1 MSLASRIGDAWR
13 ALRGG
18 SGSKGASWEQIWRD
32 IYGGRPTKSGQ
43 EVSWRTAL
51 DVSTV
56 NAVTR
61 VLGNGVAQ
69 PPFKL
74 MRESEGRREPAK
86 DHPLYEVLALR
97 PNEWQTSFQLRR
109 QLMMHLVL
117 CSNAFVFKNL
127 VQGRV
132 RELLPL
138 QPGWV
143 TVEQLGDWSLR
154 YKVRLFDKSEI
165 EIPAAQI
172 WHLRAASWNGWY
184 GLEAVKLA
192 REAIG
197 LAMASEESQANMHK
211 NGVRPTGLYAVEG
224 VLTKEQYAPLREQVM
239 KEQTENGGGVLILD
253 RKATFTPTTMTG
265 VDAQHLE
272 TRKFQIEEICRAIG
286 VQPIMVG
293 HPADLAARAA
303 VEQMLLAHLVHTMD
317 PWYVDIE
324 QSADVNLLSSQER
337 AEGYYTKFTRGAL
350 LAADAKGRSEYFSKA
365 LGAGGSPPWLTQDE
379 VRELEDRNPK
389 GGKAGELAEGTNPGQ
404 APKPP
409 EPDPQPKEDDE

>member
-1 MSLASRIGDAWR
+1 MSLFARIGEAWR
-13 ALRGG
+13 ALRGV
-18 SGSKGASWEQIWRD
+18 SGGAKMSSLELFKE
-32 IYGGRPTKSGQ
+32 IYGGRSTKSGQ

-51 DVSTV
+51 EVATV
-56 NAVTR
+56 NAIAR

-69 PPFKL
+69 VPWKL
-74 MRESEGRREPAK
+74 MREGGGRREPAK

-109 QLMMHLVL
+109 QLMLHLVL
-117 CSNAFVFKNL
+117 CSNAFVFKNV

-143 TVEQLGDWSLR
+143 SVEQLPDWSLR
-154 YKVRLFDKSEI
+154 YKVRLFDKTEI

-172 WHLRAASWNGWY
+172 WHLRAASWNGWF

-197 LAMASEESQANMHK
+197 LAMASEASQASMHK

-224 VLTKEQYAPLREQVM
+224 VLSKEQYAPLREQVM

-272 TRKFQIEEICRAIG
+272 TRKHQIEEICRAIG
-286 VQPIMVG
+286 VMPIMVG

-303 VEQMLLAHLVHTMD
+303 VEQMFLAHVVHTMD

-324 QSADVNLLSSQER
+324 QSADVNLLSAAER
-337 AEGYYTKFTRGAL
+337 AQGLYTKFTRNAL
-350 LAADAKGRSEYFSKA
+350 LAADAKGRAEFYAKA
-365 LGAGGSPPWLTQDE
+365 LGAGGSPPWMTQDE
-379 VRELEDRNPK
+379 VREREDLNPK
-389 GGKAGELAEGTNPGQ
+389 GGKADELATGTNPGQ
-404 APKPP
+404 APAPQDDPP
-409 EPDPQPKEDDE
+409 PKEDE